1 MSDVEVASVPKAPKV
16 KKPVP
21 AAEGDDVSPP
31 GAPEDVTAMFDLSK
45 KKKKKKV
52 KKEVCVWVDFVR
64 MLLCVA
70 SMGRMADRVCVAMPV
85 CPLTEEGR

>member
-16 KKPVP
+16 KKSVP

-52 KKEVCVWVDFVR
+52 KKEVR
-64 MLLCVA
+64 LRL
-70 SMGRMADRVCVAMPV
+70 G
-85 CPLTEEGR
+85 